1 MGTGIQK
8 KKAPARP
15 LRATIGRKKAR
26 LQASRPKR
34 APRKTTPSKP
44 RHAASVVPA
53 FHIPP
58 ILLEGDPL
66 PEPIVPSLEA
76 LPEAPLEMPVVAE
89 KTAGEAGGESSTV
102 VSEVKAQ
109 TGPEVPAKA
118 ELSPVTA
125 PDEEAKAFSRAGVEL
140 PAVAVAPAAISAS
153 QEHAL
158 KPGNLVVPVEMP
170 QPKASLWLSPR
181 DPHSLLV
188 SWEWQI
194 APPPGHPAIGLR
206 LYEGQS
212 ASGEPVAVLELPRDV
227 SHRFLSV
234 SKGNA
239 WFAAQ
244 MGFFQAPGQWISLA
258 EAMPVHTP
266 SDQIAPMAEVMV
278 TQKVNESKPAS
289 LPPISTEL
297 PRLSGLEVPAPTP
310 LVEAAAIKSAVS
322 DLLSAAT
329 SVSAK
334 IENQPAPQVA
344 TPLFAGE
351 NPAELAKP
359 GSPPVLV
366 QPEKF
371 PVEKAATV
379 GQTGISAQVEPA
391 SNPVFPQ
398 SVAFQPLGASE
409 RWISSLEWA
418 KSQGPPPAMEQTQP
432 GPIAPSSLSGPPEQ
446 APGKGKDFWLVA
458 EVELVVYGATEP
470 GSRVTLAGAE
480 VPLRPDGSFSC
491 RLALPAGRHE
501 IPIHAVSPAGDDSR
515 QVGFLV
521 CRA

>member
-15 LRATIGRKKAR
+15 LRATIGRKKVR

-44 RHAASVVPA
+44 RRAAPVVPA

-76 LPEAPLEMPVVAE
+76 APEAPLEKVVAAE
-89 KTAGEAGGESSTV
+89 KTAGEASTV
-102 VSEVKAQ
+102 VSDVKAQ
-109 TGPEVPAKA
+109 TGPEVSAKV
-118 ELSPVTA
+118 ELSPATA
-125 PDEEAKAFSRAGVEL
+125 PDEVAKASSRAGVEL
-140 PAVAVAPAAISAS
+140 TAVAVAPAGLSDR
-153 QEHAL
+153 QEDLPKAE
-158 KPGNLVVPVEMP
+158 NVVVPVEVL

-206 LYEGQS
+206 LFEGQA
-212 ASGEPVAVLELPRDV
+212 ASGEPFLALELPGDV

-234 SKGNA
+234 GKGNT
-239 WFAAQ
+239 WFTAQ
-244 MGFFQAPGQWISLA
+244 MGFFQSPGQWISLA
-258 EAMPVHTP
+258 EAIPVHTP
-266 SDQIAPMAEVMV
+266 SDQISPMTEVMV

-289 LPPISTEL
+289 LPPISAEL
-297 PRLSGLEVPAPTP
+297 PQLSGIEVPAPTP
-310 LVEAAAIKSAVS
+310 YVEAAPKNSAVS
-322 DLLSAAT
+322 DLLSAAS
-329 SVSAK
+329 SVSAT

-344 TPLFAGE
+344 APLCVGE
-351 NPAELAKP
+351 SHTAQAKP
-359 GSPPVLV
+359 GSPPALV
-366 QPEKF
+366 QPEQF
-371 PVEKAATV
+371 PVEKAAVV
-379 GQTGISAQVEPA
+379 GQPGISAQVEPA
-391 SNPVFPQ
+391 SIPVFPQ
-398 SVAFQPLGASE
+398 SVAFQQPLGASE

-418 KSQGPPPAMEQTQP
+418 KQQGAPPAMEQTQP

-458 EVELVVYGATEP
+458 EVELIVYGATEP